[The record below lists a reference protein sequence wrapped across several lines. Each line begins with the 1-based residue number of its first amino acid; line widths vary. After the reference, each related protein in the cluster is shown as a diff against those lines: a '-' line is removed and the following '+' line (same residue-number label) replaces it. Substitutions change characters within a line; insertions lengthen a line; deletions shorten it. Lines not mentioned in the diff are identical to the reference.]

1 MYQGSEL
8 GKLKTNGINA
18 GKTDMKVKK
27 CKSSKGIGFMR
38 KILFACILMLT
49 GCSGCKNEI
58 KRPESYNYQR
68 GCEAMENQDVDE
80 AMTYLQKELEDD
92 PQNGYA
98 WAWMQ
103 CAHLEKEEY
112 GDAITAGTA
121 ALKYLPRK
129 NTYYVAFVHA
139 TFGRTYHDMNETGK
153 AIGEMSKAIKLM
165 PDDTDYLLERGDWY
179 CELKE
184 YEKSNADF
192 EKIIKLVP
200 GATDGYMGLGRNLML
215 QERYDEAKEQFTY
228 ATKLDEDYSA
238 PYAFRA
244 SCFLGLGES
253 HEAAKDIVKALEM
266 DGNNRAFIIMQD
278 VNDTCFQELV
288 VMMKTKVATKK
299 SAGEWNYYL
308 GLLHEANQ
316 SYEEAIRCYEQSM
329 KEQSEYYLFD
339 DISDCYYMMGNY
351 PMAKKY
357 IELAIKVDS
366 ADTDLLRRYADIY
379 YYSGQKAKAINVMGK
394 YVDANP
400 ESSFAYYRR
409 GFYKDNAHDIDGAIE
424 DYSFAIVLNPDYAYS
439 YLGRGD
445 MYMLKGDSAKARSD
459 YEKVVQLDTI
469 IGKSGNCR
477 QYALLALGMRDSAEK
492 YMKRI
497 LEEKPEEGNYYDAA
511 CLMNRMGKQNEALEY
526 LRTAFQKGYHRFAH
540 LELDDDLD
548 GLRETEEYKALIKEW
563 KTTID
568 MRNKGRAKISAP
580 VGGATATYETE
591 TTEIPFKKDGNI
603 MMIDC
608 TINNLPLHFIFD
620 TGASD
625 VSLSQVE
632 ANFMMKNGYLTKND
646 VQGKARYSV
655 ADGGVHEGTVLNLRH
670 VNFGGLELRNVKASV
685 VKSQKAP
692 LLLGQS
698 VLERLGRIEID
709 NDGRVVKVTHM
720 KR

>member
-1 MYQGSEL
+1 
-8 GKLKTNGINA
+8 
-18 GKTDMKVKK
+18 MK
-27 CKSSKGIGFMR
+27 

-80 AMTYLQKELEDD
+80 AMTYLKKELEDD
-92 PQNGYA
+92 PENGYA

-112 GDAITAGTA
+112 GEAITAGTT

-129 NTYYVAFVHA
+129 DTYYVAFVHA
-139 TFGRTYHDMNETGK
+139 TLGRTYHNMNETGK

-179 CELKE
+179 CELDRYDE
-184 YEKSNADF
+184 SNADF

-215 QERYDEAKEQFTY
+215 QKRYDEAKEKFTY

-244 SCFLGLGES
+244 SCFLGLGEN

-288 VMMKTKVATKK
+288 VMMKTKVATKR

-308 GLLHEANQ
+308 GRLHESHQ
-316 SYEEAIRCYEQSM
+316 SYEEAIRSYEQSM

-339 DISDCYYMMGNY
+339 DISDCYYKMGNY

-357 IELAIKVDS
+357 IEHAIKVDS

-379 YYSGQKAKAINVMGK
+379 YYSGQKTKAIDVMGK

-459 YEKVVQLDTI
+459 YEKVVQLDTLI
-469 IGKSGNCR
+469 RESGNCK
-477 QYALLALGMRDSAEK
+477 QYGYLMLGKRDSAEL
-492 YMKRI
+492 YMKQI
-497 LEEKPEEGNYYDAA
+497 LDKYPTESNYYDAA
-511 CLMNRMGKQNEALEY
+511 CLTSRMGNTEQALDYLKMALE
-526 LRTAFQKGYHRFAH
+526 KGYCEIAH
-540 LELDDDLD
+540 MEIDDDLEEV
-548 GLRETEEYKALIKEW
+548 RKTEEYKTLVAEYKRHIEE
-563 KTTID
+563 
-568 MRNKGRAKISAP
+568 RNKEMRESEIVVEMTEK
-580 VGGATATYETE
+580 E
-591 TTEIPFKKDGNI
+591 TTDIPFKKDGD
-603 MMIDC
+603 MMIVQC
-608 TINNLPLHFIFD
+608 TINGLPLHFIFD

-625 VSLSQVE
+625 VSISDVE
-632 ANFMMKNGYLTKND
+632 ANFMLKNGYLSRND
-646 VQGKARYSV
+646 IVGKSNYGT
-655 ADGGVHEGTVLNLRH
+655 ADGGVHEGLVLNLKT
-670 VNFGGLELRNVKASV
+670 VNINGLDLKNVRASV
-685 VKSQKAP
+685 VRNQKAP

-709 NDGRVVKVTHM
+709 NEGRVVKVTHV